1 MARFASLFLNDE
13 AAKSTAEATAASDQ
27 GPAEKY
33 KILFVDDE
41 ANVLKAMRRIF
52 RQENFELLLAES
64 GAQALALLEKHQP
77 VHVVVSDHRMPGM
90 AGTDLLKQIKAGYPK
105 TIRIML
111 TGYADTDAVMGAVNE
126 GAVYKFI
133 TKPWNDDDLRLT
145 VGLAL
150 EQYDLI
156 RENTSLKKQAETHK
170 KELKQLS
177 RFVNAHRSQLGNILV
192 KAGLIDQATLE
203 KALSI
208 QSKSNTILP
217 KILVNLGAI
226 DERTILKAIEK
237 NTAVNRVAP
246 ADFQVP
252 EVLASLIPKE
262 ICEKN
267 ILLPLK
273 RNGQKLIVVMADPT
287 DLSKID
293 DLSFITGMPVQPVM
307 ASSGEILE
315 KIKEVYGEQE
325 SFEEALSEIDFN
337 DPTEQIEIVIEEA
350 DEGSDIEELL
360 RAKDKPPAIRI
371 VNAIISDALRHGAS
385 DVHIEPKNK
394 FIMVR
399 YRIDDLLVDKLHIPL
414 NMQLAIVS
422 RIKVMSDLDIAER
435 RRPQDGRI
443 TVKSSTRMVDMRIST
458 LPTINGEKV
467 VLRILDKNAASK
479 EIEELGFTGRDLTIV
494 SQFIERP
501 QGIIL
506 ATGPTGSGKTTSLYG
521 LLRKGAKITKNF
533 TTIEDPVE
541 YHMGMAEQ
549 VNVRD
554 KIGLSFSTILRAILR
569 QDPNVIMLGEIRDH
583 ETAEVAFHAALTG
596 HLVLSTLHT
605 NSSIASITR
614 LRDMGIESYVI
625 SDALVGVIAQRLVRC
640 ICPKCKTED
649 HLDPRTLLSLNIT
662 DTAFAAWRGAGC
674 DRCNGT
680 GYKGRIAVYEI
691 FQVDHEIKRMIHRDA
706 TEPELLHAA
715 RLTGMTTLLDN
726 AVEKIKNGTTTCE
739 EVLRVFGPQNANQ
752 IPCMHCGALMEQRHP
767 FCPYCGKELIKFC
780 RECSQ
785 PLAQDWTHCPR
796 CGLPCHASSPKMEL
810 SNHDDTRTH
819 PSAARRP
826 PPGHPSIPGVP
837 GGALRR

>member
-1 MARFASLFLNDE
+1 MSRFASLFLNDD
-13 AAKSTAEATAASDQ
+13 STAEGAASTSAAEQ
-27 GPAEKY
+27 APTEKY

-41 ANVLKAMRRIF
+41 TNVLKAMRRIF
-52 RQENFELLLAES
+52 RQENYELLVAES
-64 GAQALALLEKHQP
+64 GAAGLSLLESRQP

-90 AGTDLLKQIKAGYPK
+90 TGTDFLKQVKAKYPK

-111 TGYADTDAVMGAVNE
+111 TGYADTDAVMGAVND

-170 KELKQLS
+170 KDLKRLS

-192 KAGLIDQATLE
+192 KAGLIEQEILE

-208 QSKSNTILP
+208 QAKSNTVLP
-217 KILVNLGAI
+217 KILVNIGAV
-226 DERTILKAIEK
+226 DEPAILRAIEK
-237 NTAVNRVAP
+237 NTSINRVAP
-246 ADFQVP
+246 AEFNVS
-252 EVLASLIPKE
+252 EALASLIPRE

-267 ILLPLK
+267 IVLPLK
-273 RNGQKLIVVMADPT
+273 RSGPKLIVAMADPT

-293 DLSFITGMPVQPVM
+293 DLSFITGLPVQPVV
-307 ASSGEILE
+307 APSREILE
-315 KIKEVYGEQE
+315 KIKEIYGQQE
-325 SFEEALSEIDFN
+325 SFEDVLSEIDFN
-337 DPTEQIEIVIEEA
+337 DPTEQIEIVLDDA

-385 DVHIEPKNK
+385 DVHIEPKTK

-399 YRIDDLLVDKLHIPL
+399 YRIDDLLVDKLHVPM
-414 NMQLAIVS
+414 NMHLAIVS

-458 LPTINGEKV
+458 LPTVNGEKV

-479 EIEELGFTGRDLTIV
+479 EIEELGFAGKDLTIV

-506 ATGPTGSGKTTSLYG
+506 ATGPTGSGKTTTLYG

-541 YHMGMAEQ
+541 YCMNMAEQ
-549 VNVRD
+549 VNVRE
-554 KIGLSFSTILRAILR
+554 KIGLSFSMVLRAILR

-614 LRDMGIESYVI
+614 LRDMGLEPYVI
-625 SDALVGVIAQRLVRC
+625 SDALVGVVAQRLVRC
-640 ICPKCKTED
+640 ICPQCRTED
-649 HLDPRTLLSLNIT
+649 HPDEQMLRSLNIT
-662 DTAFAAWRGAGC
+662 KPGFSAFRGAGC
-674 DRCNGT
+674 ERCNGT
-680 GYKGRIAVYEI
+680 GYKGRIGVYEI
-691 FQVDHEIKRMIHRDA
+691 FQADHEIKRMIHRDA

-715 RLTGMTTLLDN
+715 RLTGMTTLLDD
-726 AVEKIKNGTTTCE
+726 AVVKIKNGTTTCE

-752 IPCMHCGALMEQRHP
+752 IPCAHCGALMEQRHP
-767 FCPYCGKELIKFC
+767 YCPYCGKELIKFC
-780 RECSQ
+780 HECGQ
-785 PLAQDWTHCPR
+785 LLARDWRHCPK
-796 CGLPCHASSPKMEL
+796 CGLPCHATQKKMEI
-810 SNHDDTRTH
+810 STHDKTQHHLLPERDLGI
-819 PSAARRP
+819 RRP
-826 PPGHPSIPGVP
+826 II
-837 GGALRR
+837 

>member
-1 MARFASLFLNDE
+1 MSRFASLFLNAEPTRRE
-13 AAKSTAEATAASDQ
+13 AQATSPEEGKAES
-27 GPAEKY
+27 Y

-41 ANVLKAMRRIF
+41 TNVLKAMRRIF
-52 RQENFELLLAES
+52 RQENYQLFTAES
-64 GAQALALLEKHQP
+64 GPQAMMVLQKEQP
-77 VHVVVSDHRMPGM
+77 VHVVLTDHRMPGM
-90 AGTDLLKQIKAGYPK
+90 TGTDLLKQVKAKFPR

-145 VGLAL
+145 VSLAL

-156 RENTSLKKQAETHK
+156 RENTSLKKQAESQN
-170 KELKQLS
+170 KELKRMS
-177 RFVNAHRSQLGNILV
+177 RFVNAHRSQLGNILL
-192 KAGLIDQATLE
+192 ADGLIDQAVLD

-208 QSKSNTILP
+208 QVKTNTVLTR
-217 KILVNLGAI
+217 ILVNIGAI
-226 DERTILKAIEK
+226 DEKAIIAAIEK
-237 NTAVNRVAP
+237 ATDVNRVSPSEFSVSQA
-246 ADFQVP
+246 
-252 EVLASLIPKE
+252 LASLVPKE

-273 RNGQKLIVVMADPT
+273 KHGQKLIVAMADPT
-287 DLSKID
+287 DYAKID
-293 DLSFITGMPVQPVM
+293 DLAFITGMPVQPVI
-307 ASSGEILE
+307 AHSQEIIG
-315 KIKEVYGEQE
+315 KIREIYGEDE
-325 SFEEALSEIDFN
+325 DLETALSEMDMN
-337 DPTEQIEIVIEEA
+337 DPTEQIEIVLEET

-385 DVHIEPKNK
+385 DVHIEPKTK
-394 FIMVR
+394 FVMVR
-399 YRIDDLLVDKLHIPL
+399 YRIDDLLIDKLHVPL

-479 EIEELGFTGRDLTIV
+479 DIEELGFAGKDLTVV
-494 SQFIERP
+494 SHFIERP

-506 ATGPTGSGKTTSLYG
+506 ATGPTGSGKTTTLYG

-541 YHMGMAEQ
+541 YYMNMAEQ

-554 KIGLSFSTILRAILR
+554 KIGLSFSNVLRSILR
-569 QDPNVIMLGEIRDH
+569 QDPNVIMLGEIRDR

-605 NSSIASITR
+605 NSSIAAITR
-614 LRDMGIESYVI
+614 LRDMGIAPYII
-625 SDALVGVIAQRLVRC
+625 SDALSGVIAQRLVRK
-640 ICPKCKTED
+640 ICTHCRIEEKPDSDMLRSIKIKNLEIKT
-649 HLDPRTLLSLNIT
+649 
-662 DTAFAAWRGAGC
+662 FKGAGC
-674 DRCNGT
+674 DRCNHS
-680 GYKGRIAVYEI
+680 GYKGRIGVYEV
-691 FQVDHEIKRMIHRDA
+691 FQVDGEIKRMIHQDA

-715 RLTGMTTLLDN
+715 KITGMTTLLDD
-726 AVEKIKNGTTTCE
+726 AVKKIQQGMTTCE
-739 EVLRVFGPQNANQ
+739 EVLRVFGPQNTSE
-752 IPCMHCGALMEQRHP
+752 ISCVHCSAFMEQRHH
-767 FCPYCGKELIKFC
+767 FCPYCGVELIQLCKKC
-780 RECSQ
+780 DQ
-785 PLAQDWTHCPR
+785 ILVKDWQYCPQ
-796 CGLPCHASSPKMEL
+796 CGSGVEL
-810 SNHDDTRTH
+810 KV
-819 PSAARRP
+819 
-826 PPGHPSIPGVP
+826 G
-837 GGALRR
+837 

>member
-1 MARFASLFLNDE
+1 MSRFASLFLNDE
-13 AAKSTAEATAASDQ
+13 TGKNAAGAVAAADQ
-27 GPAEKY
+27 APVERY
-33 KILFVDDE
+33 KLLFVDDE
-41 ANVLKAMRRIF
+41 VNVLKAMRRIF
-52 RQENFELLLAES
+52 RQENYELITAES
-64 GAQALALLEKHQP
+64 GAAALTLLDSHQP

-90 AGTDLLKQIKAGYPK
+90 TGTELLKQVKAKYPR

-170 KELKQLS
+170 KDLKRLS

-192 KAGLIDQATLE
+192 KAGLIEQEILE

-208 QSKSNTILP
+208 QAKSNTVLP
-217 KILVNLGAI
+217 KILVNIGAL
-226 DERTILKAIEK
+226 DEVTILRTIEK
-237 NTAVNRVAP
+237 NTSINRVAP
-246 ADFQVP
+246 AEFNVS
-252 EVLASLIPKE
+252 EALASLIPRE

-267 ILLPLK
+267 FVLPLK
-273 RNGQKLIVVMADPT
+273 RSGQKLIVAMADPT

-293 DLSFITGMPVQPVM
+293 DLSFITGMPVQPVV
-307 ASSGEILE
+307 APSREILE
-315 KIKEVYGEQE
+315 KIKEIYGEQE
-325 SFEEALSEIDFN
+325 NFEDVLSEIDFN
-337 DPTEQIEIVIEEA
+337 DPTEQIEIVLDEA

-385 DVHIEPKNK
+385 DVHIEPKTK

-399 YRIDDLLVDKLHIPL
+399 YRVDDLLVDKLHVPL
-414 NMQLAIVS
+414 NMHLAIVS

-458 LPTINGEKV
+458 LPTVNGEKV

-479 EIEELGFTGRDLTIV
+479 EIEELGFAGKDLATV

-506 ATGPTGSGKTTSLYG
+506 ATGPTGSGKTTTLYG

-541 YHMGMAEQ
+541 YCMNMAEQ
-549 VNVRD
+549 VNVRE
-554 KIGLSFSTILRAILR
+554 KIGLSFSMVLRAILR

-614 LRDMGIESYVI
+614 LRDMGLEPYVI
-625 SDALVGVIAQRLVRC
+625 SDALVGVVAQRLVRC
-640 ICPKCKTED
+640 ICPHCRTED
-649 HLDPRTLLSLNIT
+649 HPDAQLLRSLNIT
-662 DTAFAAWRGAGC
+662 KPGFSAFRGAGC
-674 DRCNGT
+674 ERCNGT
-680 GYKGRIAVYEI
+680 GYKGRIGVYEI
-691 FQVDHEIKRMIHRDA
+691 FQADHEIKRMIHRDA

-715 RLTGMTTLLDN
+715 RLTGMTTLLDD
-726 AVEKIKNGTTTCE
+726 AVKKIKNGTTTCE

-752 IPCMHCGALMEQRHP
+752 IPCIHCGALMEQRHP

-780 RECSQ
+780 RECGQ
-785 PLAQDWTHCPR
+785 LLARDWRHCPK
-796 CGLPCHASSPKMEL
+796 CGLLSHGTQKRMEI
-810 SNHDDTRTH
+810 STHDNTR
-819 PSAARRP
+819 PRLRPEREPNNRRP
-826 PPGHPSIPGVP
+826 II
-837 GGALRR
+837 